1 MSNRQVSPPATKGKI
16 SFTNESVVLKGIIDK
31 DTIPQ
36 LWFDFKSITD
46 LSSLSRIELSEVL
59 TVDSAGVAF
68 IEEVAYEL
76 KKKNESLKEHKL
88 EDIFMNPSPQ
98 ILDSLRIFS
107 QEKLPVRPRFKQVGY
122 FEGLGDTF
130 IESKSGFVEMLVLS
144 SEIFYWSIVGLWKK
158 KGARKGSLI
167 QQAGL
172 IGVDSVPIIFLLSF
186 IIGLILSLQ
195 SAVQLRLF
203 GANIFVADLIAISM
217 LREMGPMMTAIIIA
231 GRSGSAI
238 ASEIATMKVTEE
250 LDALKMMAINP
261 IRYVVVPKFHAITI
275 CMPLLVTI
283 SIIVGIFGGVIVAV
297 TYLNISPT
305 AFYNQMANALAFKDL
320 FTTLLKSTIFAWA
333 IVIIGSFYGFRV
345 VGGAEGV
352 GKATT
357 LSVVASIFAVIV
369 IDVIFSLIYIA

>member
-1 MSNRQVSPPATKGKI
+1 MARHRSTSEIINFDEGVIKPIGLLNKAT
-16 SFTNESVVLKGIIDK
+16 V
-31 DTIPQ
+31 PQ
-36 LWFDFKSITD
+36 LWMSFKAVSD
-46 LSSLSRIELSEVL
+46 LTNYKHIDLSEVHS
-59 TVDSAGVAF
+59 VDSAGVVF
-68 IEEVAYEL
+68 IEEVASEL
-76 KKKNESLKEHKL
+76 IKSNSLLAEKSFDDVIVNGSDEVLNSIK
-88 EDIFMNPSPQ
+88 
-98 ILDSLRIFS
+98 IFS
-107 QEKLPVRPRFKQVGY
+107 QRDLPERPKRVRTGY
-122 FEGLGDTF
+122 FERLG
-130 IESKSGFVEMLVLS
+130 ESFLLGKSGVIEILTLS
-144 SEIFYWSIVGLWKK
+144 SEVFYWSIAALWKK

-203 GANIFVADLIAISM
+203 GADIFVADLITVSM
-217 LREMGPMMTAIIIA
+217 LREMGPMMTAIIVA
-231 GRSGSAI
+231 GRSGSSI

-261 IRYVVVPKFHAITI
+261 IRYVVVPKFHAITF

-283 SIIVGIFGGVIVAV
+283 SIIVGIFGGIIVAV
-297 TYLNISPT
+297 SYLGISPS
-305 AFYNQMANALAFKDL
+305 AFYGQMVKALSMKDL
-320 FTTLLKSTIFAWA
+320 LITLLKSTIFAWA

-345 VGGAEGV
+345 EGGAEGV

-369 IDVIFSLIYIA
+369 IDVIFSPIYIA